1 MTYYVPPN
9 NWTYNIPKDG
19 ILNSPNGIYNY
30 TVNVDS
36 APDPAVGCSKNFTA
50 SYKCG
55 KNTNPYKMIEL
66 SKDATGKTAVF
77 DCSEEYNLC
86 NNLKLELG
94 DDGYLTLLKI
104 DSSTGNEEEIWTNKE
119 IVGVVT
125 NSLESV
131 AKVEYEAVNGKKFNS
146 EQQGRNYLMSGE
158 FLEEGQWIGS
168 PSGKFRLIMEGGILK
183 VLYNKVSCS
192 SNEGPDSDA
201 SNLYEIDDQQKTNL
215 GKMGYVN
222 NLGQLQ
228 VYPDSMTNY
237 LGHNTSS
244 YMSMGNYKLTG
255 NDLDTITTN
264 VNDVNDCIDACDEYG
279 TAYGTDTTSSSSS
292 NVCAGIVFDAT
303 NNQCHLKDKN
313 TVYTEK
319 RVIDS
324 NSEFYLRTKGIIDND
339 MSCPSEPSIYTF
351 GLTTDWSE
359 YDLDSNNPMSQ
370 TTKCGLANYT
380 QGEKNAADASY
391 NALKNKLTDDVK
403 NKVLELDSSYNYFK
417 TELINVKNTL
427 KNKLNELTNTRN
439 EPSDWSGEQ
448 LEQIL
453 AMNEDSQLNMVSQN
467 YKHILWSILAI
478 IIVIAT
484 IRLTKRTA
492 S

>member
-1 MTYYVPPN
+1 MSYYVPPN
-9 NWTYNIPKDG
+9 NWTKNIPNP
-19 ILNSPNGIYNY
+19 IPQSNGKFEY

-36 APDPAVGCSKNFTA
+36 AESADPAVGCDKKFTA

-66 SKDATGKTAVF
+66 SEDAIGKTAVF

-104 DSSTGNEEEIWTNKE
+104 DSSTGNEEELWTNKE
-119 IVGVVT
+119 IVGT
-125 NSLESV
+125 LNNLESV
-131 AKVEYEAVNGKKFNS
+131 AKSDYEAVKGKKFNS
-146 EQQGRNYLMSGE
+146 EIDGRNYLMSGE
-158 FLEEGQWIGS
+158 FLENDEWIGS
-168 PSGKFRLIMEGGILK
+168 PSGKFRLIMESGILK

-192 SNEGPDSDA
+192 SDEGPDSGA
-201 SNLYEIDDQQKTNL
+201 SNLYEIDDQQKVNL

-222 NLGQLQ
+222 NLGKLQ

-237 LGHNTSS
+237 LGNNTSS
-244 YMSMGNYKLTG
+244 YEFMGNYKLTG
-255 NDLDTITTN
+255 TDLNTIN
-264 VNDVNDCIDACDEYG
+264 NINSVNDCIDACD
-279 TAYGTDTTSSSSS
+279 AYGTDITSSSS

-303 NNQCHLKDKN
+303 NNQCHLKDKD

-324 NSEFYLRTKGIIDND
+324 NSEFRLRTKGIIDND
-339 MSCPSEPSIYTF
+339 MSCPSEPSMYTF
-351 GLTTDWSE
+351 GLTTDWDE
-359 YDLDSNNPMSQ
+359 YSSAPQMST

-380 QGEKNAADASY
+380 QGEKEAEDASY
-391 NALKNKLTDDVK
+391 NALKNKLTDEVK

-417 TELINVKNTL
+417 TELINVKNKL

-484 IRLTKRTA
+484 IRLTKRNA